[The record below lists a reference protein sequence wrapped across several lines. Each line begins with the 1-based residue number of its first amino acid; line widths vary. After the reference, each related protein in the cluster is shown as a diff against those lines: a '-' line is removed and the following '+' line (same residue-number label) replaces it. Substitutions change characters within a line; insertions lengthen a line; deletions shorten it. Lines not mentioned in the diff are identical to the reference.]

1 MKKFNLLFVLLIASV
16 AIFAKSTLNLDVKG
30 MHCGGC
36 EAKFK
41 STATGIAGV
50 TEVTSVSAANGKAVI
65 VYDEKLISDKK
76 LVAELASKTGY
87 NASASTSTGT
97 VAVTGTPSG
106 CCAKG
111 QGAPA
116 CKEGESKKDC
126 KKGKTK
132 CDKKSV
138 D

>member
-1 MKKFNLLFVLLIASV
+1 MKKLNLLFILMIAT
-16 AIFAKSTLNLDVKG
+16 AALFAKSKLNLDVKG

-41 STATGIAGV
+41 SAASGIKGV
-50 TEVTSVSAANGKAVI
+50 SEVTSVSAADSKAVV
-65 VYDEKLISDKK
+65 VYDETIITAEK
-76 LVAELASKTGY
+76 LVAELASQTGY
-87 NASASTSTGT
+87 SVSSSTAAGT
-97 VAVTGTPSG
+97 VAVTGTPNG

-116 CKEGESKKDC
+116 CEQGKS
-126 KKGKTK
+126 KKGKSN
-132 CDKKSV
+132 CSKKSV

>member
-1 MKKFNLLFVLLIASV
+1 MKKFNLLFVLMIASV

-36 EAKFK
+36 ETKFK
-41 STATGIAGV
+41 SIATGINGV
-50 TEVTSVSAANGKAVI
+50 SEVTSVSSANGKAVI

-87 NASASTSTGT
+87 SVSASTSTGT
-97 VAVTGTPSG
+97 VAVTGTPNG

-116 CKEGESKKDC
+116 CKEGETKKNC

-138 D
+138 E